1 MGCETLSICL
11 WIFLSRFVSLYSYFP
26 ILGSVLFWTHTAWY
40 IFVSFVIVL
49 RSCFLISCIFQS
61 IDLT

>member
-49 RSCFLISCIFQS
+49 RSCFLVS
-61 IDLT
+61 